1 MTLTEICHKYKISD
15 SFLGSKEDG
24 LVVASISIGDLVR
37 EMKAKNGDEAI
48 IKKLERLAEFMREV
62 KNSNF

>member
-24 LVVASISIGDLVR
+24 LVVAAISIGDLVR

>member
-24 LVVASISIGDLVR
+24 LVVAAVSLD
-37 EMKAKNGDEAI
+37 DI
-48 IKKLERLAEFMREV
+48 IRDMQTNNENEEIVEKLKKLSGFLREV
-62 KNSNF
+62 KNSSF